1 MSTAVQGEMP
11 TGVSF
16 DPTRLVVWAGIESVI
31 GHAQV
36 AGLLE
41 LGRAIA
47 SMLPGESLDA
57 KLEAFE
63 LGPGNREAIDE
74 PGIRGRLVLLHHD
87 VFGEGSFCQA
97 PWSRSTGDLLRRYNE
112 EMPAGG
118 GALHPLHLVQ
128 HEVHRRL
135 GNVVDLG
142 ARDTASGEIALS
154 AYGLAKV
161 GLGAERARELLAR
174 GAALYCIP
182 D

>member
-1 MSTAVQGEMP
+1 MSNQVQTPAPPAGFE
-11 TGVSF
+11 
-16 DPTRLVVWAGIESVI
+16 PTRLLIWAGIESVI

-63 LGPGNREAIDE
+63 LGPANREVFDE
-74 PGIRGRLVLLHHD
+74 PGVRGRLVLLRRD
-87 VFGEGSFCQA
+87 IFGEGSFCQA
-97 PWSRSTGDLLRRYNE
+97 PWSRSTQDLLRRYNQ
-112 EMPAGG
+112 EMPLGG

-135 GNVVDLG
+135 GNIVDLG
-142 ARDTASGEIALS
+142 ARDAVTGEVALS
-154 AYGLAKV
+154 ARGLARV
-161 GLGAERARELLAR
+161 GLDAERARELLAR
-174 GAALYCIP
+174 GSTLYCVCG
-182 D
+182 